1 MLNRINDFVDQRG
14 ISRYRFW
21 QDTSLGRDTAYR
33 LYNYPSYIPTGAV
46 LDKICSTYKMQ
57 PGEFLE
63 WREESPN
70 EEGHPIIPE
79 KNHSPTGSLNSE
91 EQLTQGSQSQSK
103 EVLTLIEGGLPI
115 IAKKVS

>member
-1 MLNRINDFVDQRG
+1 MFNRIKDFVDQRG
-14 ISRYRFW
+14 ITRYRFW
-21 QDTSLGRDTAYR
+21 QDTNLGRDTAYR
-33 LYNYPSYIPTGAV
+33 LYNDPSYIPTGAV

-70 EEGHPIIPE
+70 EEGHPTITSN
-79 KNHSPTGSLNSE
+79 NHSSTGSINSE
-91 EQLTQGSQSQSK
+91 EALTQDSQSQPQ

-115 IAKKVS
+115 IQKKVS

>member
-1 MLNRINDFVDQRG
+1 MFNRIKKFIDQRG

-21 QDTSLGRDTAYR
+21 QDTNLGRDTAYR
-33 LYNYPSYIPTGAV
+33 LCNDPSYIPTGAV

-70 EEGHPIIPE
+70 EEGPPIITSE
-79 KNHSPTGSLNSE
+79 NQALTGSINSE
-91 EQLTQGSQSQSK
+91 EQLPPGSQSQPK

-115 IAKKVS
+115 IPKKVS